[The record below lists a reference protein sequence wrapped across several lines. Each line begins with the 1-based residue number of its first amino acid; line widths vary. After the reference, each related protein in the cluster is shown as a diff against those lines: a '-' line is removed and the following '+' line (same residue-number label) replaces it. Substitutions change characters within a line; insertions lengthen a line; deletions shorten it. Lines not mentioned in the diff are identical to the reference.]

1 MHLKSIGALEVVG
14 EQNSPSHDDKL
25 KIEHGHTE
33 MLAAFLTDAAM
44 PSSYSGPADH
54 PPFIVT
60 PTALAILVCEC
71 ACFCASALQ
80 HLLHKPFGKRH

>member
-33 MLAAFLTDAAM
+33 TSVAFLTDAAM
-44 PSSYSGPADH
+44 PSSSSGPVDH
-54 PPFIVT
+54 TPVTVT
-60 PTALAILVCEC
+60 PTALAILVCEPV
-71 ACFCASALQ
+71 CFCALAFQ